1 MPSPDQ
7 LRASA
12 IISFRQ
18 ELARLEAEGV
28 ALDPATQE
36 RIRAHHDAT
45 LAALA
50 ARGEWT

>member
-1 MPSPDQ
+1 MPSTEQ

-12 IISFRQ
+12 IIAFRE

-28 ALDPATQE
+28 VALDPATRQ

-50 ARGEWT
+50 ASAP